1 MDRVKTIESGTASN
15 VPCTS
20 TLPPST
26 SIVPPSHTSSKS
38 PPRLN
43 TTKESN
49 TRKVL
54 SPLVARRRG
63 RPCTRRKVS
72 KVDQIVN
79 RLKRKNK
86 KTTPIQVLEDET
98 YYFPSM
104 VGTQD
109 SMYVPVPH
117 DEAYYFPSMVGT
129 EDNMSVPARGCTM
142 ETPDNIGSTSRMVNN
157 LSSQSSTVPSL
168 LDPHAPFYF

>member
-1 MDRVKTIESGTASN
+1 M
-15 VPCTS
+15 
-20 TLPPST
+20 
-26 SIVPPSHTSSKS
+26 
-38 PPRLN
+38 
-43 TTKESN
+43 
-49 TRKVL
+49 VL

-86 KTTPIQVLEDET
+86 KTTPAQVPEDQA

-129 EDNMSVPARGCTM
+129 EDNMSVPARVCTM
-142 ETPDNIGSTSRMVNN
+142 GTPDNIESTSGMVNN

-168 LDPHAPFYF
+168 LDPNAPIYF